1 MSDASSASD
10 LFPSGP
16 WPGFFLDPRVPGRH
30 QMELRLTFRDGRMT
44 GEGRD
49 RVGTFAVD
57 GTYAADSGKCGFTKQ
72 YLKQHAVHYAGY
84 NEGKGIWGTWK
95 LDDATGGFHI
105 WPEGMAD
112 PTVPHLSEEADVPA
126 DGETTK
132 KRKKKPQPVGG

>member
-1 MSDASSASD
+1 MSDATSD

-16 WPGFFLDPRVPGRH
+16 WTGFFLDRRVPGRH
-30 QMELRLTFRDGRMT
+30 QMELRLTFADGRMT

-57 GTYAADSGKCGFTKQ
+57 GVYSPADGRCAFTKQ
-72 YLKQHAVHYAGY
+72 YVKRHAVHYAGY

-95 LDDATGGFHI
+95 LSDDTGGFHI

-112 PTVPHLSEEADVPA
+112 PTVQHLSEEADEPV
-126 DGETTK
+126 EVVQK
-132 KRKKKPQPVGG
+132 KRKRKRIGIGG